1 MARQEI
7 ALEHQVH
14 IPRRG
19 SRGERDTLLD
29 IRFARVTLQPPQGY
43 TTPITVWAVYAVE
56 QSRCVSVRAEPI
68 EWLLLTT
75 LEVRKAEDA
84 LQIVSWYTKRW
95 GIEVYHRTL
104 KSGCRI
110 ENRQLEETD
119 RLEVCLGIDM
129 VVAWR
134 IYYLTM
140 QGREHPDLSCTVF
153 FQNGE
158 WQALYCLRHAT
169 TLLPVK
175 PPTIREAVFM
185 LAALGGHLGRKC
197 DGFPGTET
205 IWRGLV
211 KLIGAAEMYAIF
223 THIVF
228 QHPLYSGP

>member
-7 ALEHQVH
+7 AVEHPVH

-29 IRFARVTLQPPQGY
+29 IRFAQVTLQPPQGY
-43 TTPITVWAVYAVE
+43 TIPITVWAVYAVE
-56 QSRCVSVRAEPI
+56 QSRCVSARAEPI

-75 LEVRKAEDA
+75 LEVKKSEEA
-84 LQIVSWYTKRW
+84 LQIVNWYTKRW

-110 ENRQLEETD
+110 ENRQLGETD

-140 QGREHPDLSCTVF
+140 QGREHPDLSCTAF

-169 TLLPVK
+169 TSLPAK

-185 LAALGGHLGRKC
+185 VARLGGHLGRKC